1 MLHCEVEA
9 NSQIFWIIT
18 RYLLGD
24 NFFFV
29 SGAQT
34 YGADQLGIYNLQ
46 QAFVHKYIPQKV
58 QHLSLRDLFQIP
70 ALRHP
75 SSVT

>member
-46 QAFVHKYIPQKV
+46 QAFVHKYI
-58 QHLSLRDLFQIP
+58 HLPLLNLQQRRQD
-70 ALRHP
+70 
-75 SSVT
+75 